1 MTLPPKTHKMSP
13 GGPYDKVECDRC
25 GSPATRSYEGEEF
38 LSLCENCWIALGS
51 FLNTEE
57 EGEA

>member
-1 MTLPPKTHKMSP
+1 MSLPPETHKMSP

-51 FLNTEE
+51 FLDQQR
-57 EGEA
+57 